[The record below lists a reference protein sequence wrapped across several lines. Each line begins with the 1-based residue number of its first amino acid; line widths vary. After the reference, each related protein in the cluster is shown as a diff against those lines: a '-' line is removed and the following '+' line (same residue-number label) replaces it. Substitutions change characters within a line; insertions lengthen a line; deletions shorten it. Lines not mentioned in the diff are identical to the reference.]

1 LALRHLPVKK
11 AGSNPFSMKF
21 SVADLLDQLST
32 DQSVSPATLAKIL
45 KLSNK
50 ADKAGLDLATE
61 ALAKVGA
68 LQILD
73 NGDVQGLQNEDLIDA
88 RLRCSSKGF
97 CFAIRD
103 DGGDDIYIRD
113 HQLNHAWNG
122 DRVLV
127 RVTREGGRRRS
138 PEGGVQCI
146 LERATRSLLAQVKRQ
161 DEQLMASPLDDR
173 MLATIQLSEEA
184 EEHLPSDPPTA
195 VVEVVIDR
203 YPLAQYPALGRVA
216 RPLPL
221 DGGPA
226 ADRELLLTKVGLHAA
241 APAPRGTAKSPQ
253 SKGRT
258 DLTEQPVLLLNGWGI
273 KDAPPLPAVHVEA
286 RDGGT
291 RLWVHAPT
299 VSERIGQGNSLDL
312 WLRDRSEALCLGGAW
327 HALLTPALSK
337 ACRFKVGESIDALTV
352 RLDVSAKGE
361 LTDWE
366 FMLSTIRPVA
376 EIQRSHLAALADRK
390 PRARTVPAALKPLKD
405 HLNQLESVLFCADC
419 LMEQERADGAVI
431 LDLPAPAMEALGDLK
446 TLDPTGLR
454 HRWVDA
460 LDKRDPNSVLQP
472 LLRAADRAWGEHRS
486 SLGLPAVTVQSR
498 QPDGSVLTDVA
509 KTAIALDLPL
519 ELEEDGSPSAQ
530 ELITVFAGSDQR
542 RVLEQQLSHALPQ
555 PMFASGVGLS
565 EEQPTSETAQPDG
578 STPTEPAPWCCA
590 ALSYAHLINQQI
602 LQMLLQDAKDR
613 PSVRQKKRIALGRR
627 GAADEIQWP
636 LFTAAQ
642 DEKLQGLVSSR
653 LLHRLNAR
661 RRQVLELEGDL
672 LALVQARSA
681 QHLVGQEADGR
692 VSGVQSYGF
701 FVEVGETRFEGLVH
715 VSTLNDDWY
724 EYRSRQNRLVGR
736 KNRRVYQLGD
746 PVRVKVMKVDVLR
759 NQIDLEVIP
768 PELEETAAA
777 PQTTPESETLV
788 ELTPITLSNP

>member
-1 LALRHLPVKK
+1 
-11 AGSNPFSMKF
+11 MKF
-21 SVADLLDQLST
+21 SVADLLDQLSI
-32 DQSVSPATLAKIL
+32 DQSVSLATLAKIL

-50 ADKAGLDLATE
+50 TDKAGLDLASV
-61 ALAKVGA
+61 ALAKIGVLEILENGE
-68 LQILD
+68 LQR
-73 NGDVQGLQNEDLIDA
+73 LQNEDLIDA

-97 CFAIRD
+97 CFALRD

-146 LERATRSLLAQVKRQ
+146 LERATRSLLAQVMRQ
-161 DEQLMASPLDDR
+161 DDQLMASPLDDR

-184 EEHLPSDPPTA
+184 AEHLPTDPPTA
-195 VVEVVIDR
+195 VVEVAVDR
-203 YPLAQYPALGRVA
+203 YPLAQYPAQGRVA

-226 ADRELLLTKVGLHAA
+226 ADRELLLTKVGLHAPT
-241 APAPRGTAKSPQ
+241 PAPRASAKSPQ

-258 DLTEQPVLLLNGWGI
+258 DLSDQPVLLFNGWDI
-273 KDAPPLPAVHVEA
+273 QDAPPLPAIHVEA
-286 RDGGT
+286 RDGGI
-291 RLWVHAPT
+291 RLWIHAPT
-299 VSERIGQGNSLDL
+299 VSERIGLGNNLDA

-327 HALLTPALSK
+327 HGLLTPALSK
-337 ACRFKVGESIDALTV
+337 ACSFKVGESIDAITV
-352 RLDVSAKGE
+352 RLDVSANGE

-376 EIQRSHLAALADRK
+376 EIQASHLSALADRK
-390 PRARTVPAALKPLKD
+390 PKARTIPAVLKPLKD
-405 HLNQLESVLFCADC
+405 HLNQLESVLFCADS
-419 LMEQERADGAVI
+419 LMEQERAAGAVI
-431 LDLPAPAMEALGDLK
+431 LDLPAPAMDALGDLNAV
-446 TLDPTGLR
+446 DPTGLR

-460 LDKRDPNSVLQP
+460 LDKRDPNSILQP
-472 LLRAADRAWGEHRS
+472 LLRAADRAWGEHRK
-486 SLGLPAVTVQSR
+486 SLGLPAVTLEVN

-530 ELITVFAGSDQR
+530 ELISVFAGCDQR

-555 PMFASGVGLS
+555 PMFTEGGDTSDGELNLEAGDS
-565 EEQPTSETAQPDG
+565 EESSSAA
-578 STPTEPAPWCCA
+578 PAPWCCA
-590 ALSYAHLINQQI
+590 ALSYAHLVNQQV
-602 LQMLLQDAKDR
+602 LQMLLQDGKDR
-613 PSVRQKKRIALGRR
+613 PSVRQKERIALGRR
-627 GAADEIQWP
+627 GAADSIQWS

-642 DEKLQGLVSSR
+642 DEKLHGLVSRR

-672 LALVQARSA
+672 LSLVQARAA
-681 QHLVGQEADGR
+681 QLLVGQEADGR

-715 VSTLNDDWY
+715 VSSLNDDWY

-746 PVRVKVMKVDVLR
+746 PVRVNVMKVDVLR

-768 PELEETAAA
+768 AELEEASPSPEAADS
-777 PQTTPESETLV
+777 PGTFV
-788 ELTPITLSNP
+788 ELTPVSLSNP

>member
-1 LALRHLPVKK
+1 
-11 AGSNPFSMKF
+11 MKF

-32 DQSVSPATLAKIL
+32 DQSVSQATLAKIF

-50 ADKAGLDLATE
+50 TDKAGLDLASV
-61 ALAKVGA
+61 ALAKVGVLEILENGE
-68 LQILD
+68 LQR
-73 NGDVQGLQNEDLIDA
+73 LQNEELIDA

-146 LERATRSLLAQVKRQ
+146 LERATRSLLAQVKQQ
-161 DEQLMASPLDDR
+161 DELLMASPLDDR
-173 MLATIQLSEEA
+173 MLATIQLNEDA
-184 EEHLPSDPPTA
+184 AEHLPSDPPTA
-195 VVEVVIDR
+195 VVEVAVDR
-203 YPLAQYPALGRVA
+203 YPLAQYPAQGRVA

-226 ADRELLLTKVGLHAA
+226 ADRELLLTKVGLHAP
-241 APAPRGTAKSPQ
+241 APAPRGSAKSPQ
-253 SKGRT
+253 SKSRT
-258 DLTEQPVLLLNGWGI
+258 DLSEQPVLLFNGWNI

-286 RDGGT
+286 RDGGI

-299 VSERIGQGNSLDL
+299 VSERIGLGNSLDG

-327 HALLTPALSK
+327 HGLLTPTLSK
-337 ACRFKVGESIDALTV
+337 ACSFNVGESNDALTV
-352 RLDVSAKGE
+352 RLDVSANGE
-361 LTDWE
+361 LKDWE
-366 FMLSTIRPVA
+366 FLLSTIRPVA
-376 EIQRSHLAALADRK
+376 EIQRSHLSALADRK
-390 PRARTVPAALKPLKD
+390 PRARTIPAALKPLKD
-405 HLNQLESVLFCADC
+405 HLNQLESVLFCANC
-419 LMEQERADGAVI
+419 LMEQEQAGGAVI
-431 LDLPAPAMEALGDLK
+431 LNLPAPAMDALGDLNAV
-446 TLDPTGLR
+446 DPTGLR

-472 LLRAADRAWGEHRS
+472 LLRAADRAWGEHRN
-486 SLGLPAVTVQSR
+486 SLGLPAITLQVN
-498 QPDGSVLTDVA
+498 QPDVSVLTDVA

-530 ELITVFAGSDQR
+530 ELITVFAGCDQQ
-542 RVLEQQLSHALPQ
+542 RVLEQQLSYSLPQ
-555 PMFASGVGLS
+555 PMFTGGVAASDGALNPGAGHP
-565 EEQPTSETAQPDG
+565 EESTS
-578 STPTEPAPWCCA
+578 PAPWCCA
-590 ALSYAHLINQQI
+590 ALSYAHLVNQQV
-602 LQMLLQDAKDR
+602 LQMLLQDGKDR
-613 PSVRQKKRIALGRR
+613 TSVRQKERIALGRR
-627 GAADEIQWP
+627 GAADAIQWS

-642 DEKLQGLVSSR
+642 DEKLRGIVSQR
-653 LLHRLNAR
+653 LLHRLNTR

-672 LALVQARSA
+672 LSLVQARAA
-681 QHLVGQEADGR
+681 QLLVGQEADGR

-701 FVEVGETRFEGLVH
+701 FVEVGDTRFEGLVH
-715 VSTLNDDWY
+715 VSSLNDDWY

-746 PVRVKVMKVDVLR
+746 PVRVNVMKVDVLR

-768 PELEETAAA
+768 TELEEASSS
-777 PQTTPESETLV
+777 PEEADSPETLV
-788 ELTPITLSNP
+788 ELTPVTLSNP